1 MTADPDGRWPT
12 TGPGSTA
19 SRPTTGVRT
28 VAGELAGALGRYLG
42 HEVELTV
49 AGRTDAG
56 VHARGQ
62 VVTFDAGADV
72 AELDLEALVRSV
84 NHQCGPAIAV
94 REAEVVPPEFDA
106 RFSAA
111 VAPLPLPGAEPAAP
125 RPVPRGHVVA
135 RRAAPRPLGDGPGLR
150 PVHRRARLR
159 RVLPPAEAPGRVGGV
174 ARAPGEARRRWADDG
189 DGLLRFEI
197 EASSFCHQMVRSI
210 VGTMV
215 AVGHGRLRA
224 GDVAGII
231 RSRRPLEG
239 RRPRPAPGPHPVVG
253 PLRRLVQLT
262 ERTADGLQA
271 MRSTV
276 WPSARRRSTATSR

>member
-1 MTADPDGRWPT
+1 MTRVRMVLAYDGS
-12 TGPGSTA
+12 GFHGFA
-19 SRPTTGVRT
+19 ANDGVRT
-28 VAGELAGALGRYLG
+28 VAGELAGALGRHLG
-42 HEVELTV
+42 QDVDLAV

-62 VVTFDAGADV
+62 VVTFDAAAEV

-84 NHQCGPAIAV
+84 NHQCGPAIAA

-106 RFSAA
+106 RFSARSRRYRYL
-111 VAPLPLPGAEPAAP
+111 VLNRPHPDPFLAAMSW
-125 RPVPRGHVVA
+125 HVE
-135 RRAAPRPLGDGPGLR
+135 RPLDRWAMDLACDPFIGEHDFAAYCRRPRHRDGSVASL
-150 PVHRRARLR
+150 VR
-159 RVLPPAEAPGRVGGV
+159 RVQLAS
-174 ARAPGEARRRWADDG
+174 WTDDG

-231 RSRRPLEG
+231 RSGDRSKAGDLAPPEG
-239 RRPRPAPGPHPVVG
+239 LTLWSVG
-253 PLRRLVQLT
+253 Y
-262 ERTADGLQA
+262 AGW
-271 MRSTV
+271 S
-276 WPSARRRSTATSR
+276 S